1 MNDRGFSSRWHA
13 WAWVRA
19 YVQAA
24 CDAGREGLA
33 AATPITRDQLCAQDP
48 SNAEPARGRTGL
60 QPDSVVGGRVGGL
73 DLGARRGERAVCAAR
88 GLTGVTCKNPTVFA
102 HRDA

>member
-33 AATPITRDQLCAQDP
+33 AADADLPGISCVLQDP

-60 QPDSVVGGRVGGL
+60 QPDSVVGGRS
-73 DLGARRGERAVCAAR
+73 RWS
-88 GLTGVTCKNPTVFA
+88 
-102 HRDA
+102 